1 MFLDQSNEDEELN
14 PVLSGYFCKLVSLLI
29 SRKQKQLV
37 PYIFSPKSMII
48 ENLVRHVGQKSISE
62 ILNKLITQIDSDF
75 QPAIMEQ
82 VRIKQQMVV
91 EKLIEHLGPKKHEEN
106 NLNASS
112 IFQDMFEIKEFFNII
127 CAKENIQA
135 IADFACAP
143 MDENTKASKTASLA
157 VLNHIIQHHIEQAKK
172 TDKKDFKPENEDEDD
187 MVQQN
192 NDDEE
197 NEEDQDAGDSSL
209 ANQANVLVE
218 VLLGKISNLENILQA
233 AHDGTSVTNSVHGTP
248 FVPLGQQRLRSV
260 ELVLKMIQMKKEAL
274 NNRIAESQIPSHIMD
289 LVKQFPWNNFLQL
302 KVINIFTEIL
312 ENQDNQDFIKAFL
325 ASSKVGPAIVEM
337 QAQAMYTMESER
349 QIRHGFMA
357 VVVSISNKLQKKYT
371 AAAEPE
377 TAVIEY
383 LDGVGEEW
391 REFVDNELKAS
402 NTNNEK
408 TLGGCT
414 TRNNMSEED
423 EKEDSNYDVQMEKIM
438 ARFTNFN
445 QILSQ
450 NSGNDD
456 DDDDDDD
463 DTQEDKDDGNFDEDD
478 DKDDSKAP
486 DNFSSNDSDSGVKIQ
501 VVKVPEPQELA

>member
-1 MFLDQSNEDEELN
+1 
-14 PVLSGYFCKLVSLLI
+14 V
-29 SRKQKQLV
+29 
-37 PYIFSPKSMII
+37 
-48 ENLVRHVGQKSISE
+48 
-62 ILNKLITQIDSDF
+62 
-75 QPAIMEQ
+75 
-82 VRIKQQMVV
+82 
-91 EKLIEHLGPKKHEEN
+91 KK
-106 NLNASS
+106 
-112 IFQDMFEIKEFFNII
+112 
-127 CAKENIQA
+127 
-135 IADFACAP
+135 
-143 MDENTKASKTASLA
+143 
-157 VLNHIIQHHIEQAKK
+157 
-172 TDKKDFKPENEDEDD
+172 
-187 MVQQN
+187 
-192 NDDEE
+192 
-197 NEEDQDAGDSSL
+197 
-209 ANQANVLVE
+209 
-218 VLLGKISNLENILQA
+218 
-233 AHDGTSVTNSVHGTP
+233 
-248 FVPLGQQRLRSV
+248 
-260 ELVLKMIQMKKEAL
+260 
-274 NNRIAESQIPSHIMD
+274 
-289 LVKQFPWNNFLQL
+289 FPWNNFLQL